1 MCTPELTASI
11 QSSSS
16 SAGPLRTSASPSNR
30 KSLQRLRAI
39 QRIRHQ
45 GRTEARLDLVD
56 NFDHRAQAPPG
67 LVGPHPIL
75 ALDRVVAQS
84 GPCERSPRSSTG
96 RQCSSSQAEQPDV
109 ADSTKPTWMSVVGR
123 CPKNDGQVIIN
134 LAAVGPVQA
143 GIAWCSAMG
152 TPIRH
157 ATCFDNLISRASA
170 GGQQCVTELSGD

>member
-16 SAGPLRTSASPSNR
+16 PGGPLRTSASPSNR
-30 KSLQRLRAI
+30 KALQRLRAI

-45 GRTEARLDLVD
+45 RRTEARLDLVD
-56 NFDHRAQAPPG
+56 NFDHRAQAPLS

-75 ALDRVVAQS
+75 RWIASLLNPGRASDLLARRPEGSATAAR
-84 GPCERSPRSSTG
+84 PNSPMSRT
-96 RQCSSSQAEQPDV
+96 RQNRP
-109 ADSTKPTWMSVVGR
+109 WMSVVGR

-134 LAAVGPVQA
+134 LAAAGPVQA

-170 GGQQCVTELSGD
+170 VRHGAQR